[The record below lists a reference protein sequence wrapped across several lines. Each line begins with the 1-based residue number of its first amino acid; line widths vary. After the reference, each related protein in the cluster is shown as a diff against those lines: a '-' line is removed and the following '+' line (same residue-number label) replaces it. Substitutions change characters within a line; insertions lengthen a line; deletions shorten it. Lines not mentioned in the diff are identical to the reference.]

1 MGNIF
6 PRTERRFEEM
16 KKLVQKFKNFKNDES
31 GMEFLQVAV
40 VVMIVALLIVAVIA
54 IGNAVNGRLNEAV
67 SEVNKH
73 ANITLDKIPGN

>member
-6 PRTERRFEEM
+6 PRTERRFEKM

-40 VVMIVALLIVAVIA
+40 VVLIVALLIVVVVA
-54 IGNAVNGRLNEAV
+54 IGTAVNTRLENARD
-67 SEVNKH
+67 
-73 ANITLDKIPGN
+73 ALLDAPTTI